1 MAQSFQVHLS
11 HLVEL
16 QCFQYLE
23 DLPGS
28 VNETGLC
35 LSRVHAIK
43 YLSVRREGGISRKG
57 NSTARSKLIEREL
70 GFPPALDVP
79 GEELR
84 KMPTVTLGTLWRK
97 WSSLGG
103 PP

>member
-1 MAQSFQVHLS
+1 MAKSFQAHLS

-57 NSTARSKLIEREL
+57 NSTERSKLIEREL

-79 GEELR
+79 GEDLM
-84 KMPTVTLGTLWRK
+84 KMPTVTLGTERRK
-97 WSSLGG
+97 RCSSAGS
-103 PP
+103 P